1 MENSAMEHLRQL
13 VRRLEDNP
21 DMRKGVL
28 TETLL
33 RDASIEW
40 DAIFYCLNLRGRHR
54 AKMRWRRAVI
64 QEAIRR
70 PFLRGGARRST
81 VQMTPNP
88 PIPSHPLKMAPWFV
102 DVRELDSF
110 HPQEVWDRFRMV
122 FPVLAVYRSGWVT
135 ANTTADSPPHLD
147 PSAWKTIWKEWRSTV
162 DIIGHTLNWPSSVL
176 DVSSLLV
183 PFARKLWPEE
193 PWEDWIKTNDNT
205 VPRAIVPYLR
215 RVACRTCSCLLRG
228 TS

>member
-1 MENSAMEHLRQL
+1 VPIPTSYNFIFEKCLFSFFQHKDHKYIRACHAISTKKLKQKSLQMENSAMEHLRQL

-81 VQMTPNP
+81 LQMTPNP
-88 PIPSHPLKMAPWFV
+88 PIPSHPLKIAPWFI

-162 DIIGHTLNWPSSVL
+162 DIIGHTLN
-176 DVSSLLV
+176 
-183 PFARKLWPEE
+183 
-193 PWEDWIKTNDNT
+193 
-205 VPRAIVPYLR
+205 
-215 RVACRTCSCLLRG
+215 
-228 TS
+228 